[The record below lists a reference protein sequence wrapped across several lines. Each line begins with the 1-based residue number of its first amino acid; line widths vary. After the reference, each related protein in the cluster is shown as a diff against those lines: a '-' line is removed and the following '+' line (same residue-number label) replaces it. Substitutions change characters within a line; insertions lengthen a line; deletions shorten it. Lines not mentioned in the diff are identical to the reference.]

1 MIGVLYFLLIK
12 IIDSFRYGKVLDRYF
27 IVKYMLKFNYFLIIV
42 KQDKLKID
50 NIFEVIKGL
59 L

>member
-1 MIGVLYFLLIK
+1 MIGVLFFLLIK
-12 IIDSFRYGKVLDRYF
+12 IIDSFRYGKVLDCYL
-27 IVKYMLKFNYFLIIV
+27 IVKYILKFNYFLIIV
-42 KQDKLKID
+42 KQDKLKFD